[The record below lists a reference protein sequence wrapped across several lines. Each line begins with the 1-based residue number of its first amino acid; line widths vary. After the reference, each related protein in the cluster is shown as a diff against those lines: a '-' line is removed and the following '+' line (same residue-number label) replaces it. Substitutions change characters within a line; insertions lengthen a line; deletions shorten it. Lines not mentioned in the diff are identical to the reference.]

1 MSKSMS
7 LTTRSMFSALGANV
21 LFGFSFLF
29 TKIALDYA
37 TPYVLLVCRFGI
49 ALLVFSLFIFIGKAR
64 LNLRGKPW
72 KYLLLLGL
80 FQPVLY
86 FLGETYGV
94 LYTTSSFSA
103 IMIALIPIAS
113 LWASA
118 LILKESPTTRQSF
131 FCCLSVAGV
140 ILVTAT
146 TNTGSNQLKGVL
158 FLLLAVIAD
167 VAFNLTTRK
176 LSQQFTA
183 FERTF
188 VMFCVGFAVFVSMM
202 LVETGG
208 SFRPV
213 WDAFQISA
221 FLVPILYLGIA
232 SSVVAFFL
240 INYANTYLPVPR
252 IVVFINVTTIIS
264 IFAGAVFLHEKL
276 TTLSLLAVA
285 IILLGIWGVQ
295 HYARRET
302 QTADISQLEDL

>member
-7 LTTRSMFSALGANV
+7 LTNRSMLSALGANAI
-21 LFGFSFLF
+21 FGFSFLF
-29 TKIALDYA
+29 TKVALEYA
-37 TPYVLLVCRFGI
+37 SPYVLLVCRFGI

-86 FLGETYGV
+86 FVGETYGV
-94 LYTTSSFSA
+94 LYTTASFSA

-118 LILKESPTTRQSF
+118 LILKESPTARQSF
-131 FCCLSVAGV
+131 FCCLSVVGV
-140 ILVTAT
+140 ILVTAS
-146 TNTGSNQLKGVL
+146 TNTGSNQLKGVI
-158 FLLLAVIAD
+158 FLLVAVIAD

-188 VMFCVGFAVFVSMM
+188 VMFCMGFAIFSGMM

-208 SFRPV
+208 SFLPV
-213 WDAFQISA
+213 LAAFQIKA
-221 FLVPILYLGIA
+221 FLLPIVYLGIA

-240 INYANTYLPVPR
+240 INYANTYLPVTR
-252 IVVFINVTTIIS
+252 TVVFINVTTIIS
-264 IFAGAVFLHEKL
+264 ILGGAVFLHERL
-276 TTLSLLAVA
+276 TTLSIFAVA

-295 HYARRET
+295 RYARKET
-302 QTADISQLEDL
+302 AEPSQLEDL